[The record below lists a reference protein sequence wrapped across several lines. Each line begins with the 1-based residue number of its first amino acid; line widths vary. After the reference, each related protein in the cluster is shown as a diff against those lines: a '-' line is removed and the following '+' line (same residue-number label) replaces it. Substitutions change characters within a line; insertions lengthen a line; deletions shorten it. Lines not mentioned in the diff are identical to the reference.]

1 MIVPRARIAISI
13 FEIAISMCLLAPSL
27 ASAGGFGRP
36 NEIGAR
42 AVGMGG
48 GYAAVADDPWA
59 LYHNPA
65 GMAFPDESQV
75 AIDLAL
81 LKLDREWTPPGK
93 PTVTENTALQPIP
106 AIAATTRFAFGN
118 NKPARFA
125 VGVGFFVTYGGKI
138 SFDPASVK
146 DSLGPGAS
154 GITETGLTLFE
165 VTPGVAYQ
173 VSDVLALGA
182 ALRVGISTFDVT
194 DVEPAFSADNLSAS
208 GAGLGGSF
216 SAMVRPHPRLA
227 IGAVYRTTLST
238 NLTGSGNIAIG
249 GGAAMRRDM
258 SLAVTWPQSATLG
271 LSVRVASFLRLVAQ
285 GDWTGWSSFQ
295 KLEVDFSGGNFGGTL
310 SQVKQM
316 QFSDTFTL
324 HAGGEATFS
333 RFAARLGFSVDGNA
347 IPDAT
352 SRRENQD
359 GLKYDATFGF
369 GVRLSRF
376 RIDAAF
382 DYLFGGPPRM
392 IAAGPFAEAG
402 SYQATVLTFQLSASA
417 RF

>member
-1 MIVPRARIAISI
+1 MRSQRPGIAISVFEIAISI
-13 FEIAISMCLLAPSL
+13 FLISPSL
-27 ASAGGFGRP
+27 ALAGGFGRP
-36 NEIGAR
+36 NIIGAR

-59 LYHNPA
+59 LDHNPA
-65 GMAFPDESQV
+65 GMAFPDENQV
-75 AIDLAL
+75 ALDLGI
-81 LKLDREWTPPGK
+81 LKLDRQWTPPGK
-93 PTVTENTALQPIP
+93 PTVSENTPLQPIP
-106 AIAATTRFAFGN
+106 AIAATTRFAFGS

-165 VTPGVAYQ
+165 LTPGVAYQ
-173 VSDVLALGA
+173 VSDVLSLGA

-208 GAGLGGSF
+208 GAGIGGSF
-216 SAMVRPHPRLA
+216 SAMVRPHARLS

-238 NLTGSGNIAIG
+238 NLTGNGNIAIG

-271 LSVRVASFLRLVAQ
+271 LSLRVASFLRLVAQ
-285 GDWTGWSSFQ
+285 GDWTAWSSFQ
-295 KLEVDFSGGNFGGTL
+295 KLEVNFAGGL

-316 QFSDTFTL
+316 QFSDVFTL

-359 GLKYDATFGF
+359 GLKYDVTAGF
-369 GVRLSRF
+369 GVRLGRF
-376 RIDAAF
+376 GIDAAF

-392 IAAGPFAEAG
+392 IAPGPFAEAG
-402 SYQATVLTFQLSASA
+402 AYSATVLTFQLSGSA